1 MTDQLL
7 VSLPQA
13 CIWTNLARLGLP
25 AACVIER
32 SIEILV
38 MIFEV
43 SYSCMEAALIRA
55 RILVSCFGAGS
66 LNLMVVACP
75 MARGKLDAR
84 LLTSLEIFCRGQ
96 RNTAQSESKRAKSCD
111 IKRLK
116 DFSFASYKASRS
128 HRPLIHNASHNCF
141 PLASITGAKD
151 APLSGL
157 GSAKNGAKEAVFNAG
172 AVITNKA
179 SEIKTGLGA
188 GTQMIGTALGSSSA
202 TQPAEGLFKRD
213 QGKFVARCRQD

>member
-1 MTDQLL
+1 M
-7 VSLPQA
+7 
-13 CIWTNLARLGLP
+13 N
-25 AACVIER
+25 
-32 SIEILV
+32 
-38 MIFEV
+38 
-43 SYSCMEAALIRA
+43 
-55 RILVSCFGAGS
+55 
-66 LNLMVVACP
+66 
-75 MARGKLDAR
+75 
-84 LLTSLEIFCRGQ
+84 
-96 RNTAQSESKRAKSCD
+96 KSCD

-116 DFSFASYKASRS
+116 DFSFADK
-128 HRPLIHNASHNCF
+128 
-141 PLASITGAKD
+141 ITGAKD

>member
-1 MTDQLL
+1 M
-7 VSLPQA
+7 
-13 CIWTNLARLGLP
+13 N
-25 AACVIER
+25 
-32 SIEILV
+32 
-38 MIFEV
+38 
-43 SYSCMEAALIRA
+43 
-55 RILVSCFGAGS
+55 
-66 LNLMVVACP
+66 
-75 MARGKLDAR
+75 
-84 LLTSLEIFCRGQ
+84 
-96 RNTAQSESKRAKSCD
+96 KSCD

-116 DFSFASYKASRS
+116 YFSFASYDASRS

-141 PLASITGAKD
+141 PLASD

-213 QGKFVARCRQD
+213 QENAQNASRFNPRKQLGSYSV

>member
-1 MTDQLL
+1 MTDRLL

-43 SYSCMEAALIRA
+43 SYSCMEAALTRA
-55 RILVSCFGAGS
+55 RILVLCFGAES

-75 MARGKLDAR
+75 RARGKLVSQTNLCYSHQNDFGLCQDAR
-84 LLTSLEIFCRGQ
+84 LLASLEIFCRGQ
-96 RNTAQSESKRAKSCD
+96 RNTAQSESKRAKHLD
-111 IKRLK
+111 K
-116 DFSFASYKASRS
+116 
-128 HRPLIHNASHNCF
+128 
-141 PLASITGAKD
+141 ITGAQD

-213 QGKFVARCRQD
+213 QENAQNASRFNPRKQLGSYSV